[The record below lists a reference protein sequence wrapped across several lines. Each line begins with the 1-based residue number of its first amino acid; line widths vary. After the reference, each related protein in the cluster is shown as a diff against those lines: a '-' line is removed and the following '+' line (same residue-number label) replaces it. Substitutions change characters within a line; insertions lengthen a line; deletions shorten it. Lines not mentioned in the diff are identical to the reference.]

1 MSVVSW
7 QPRKIGVARRRKGL
21 FLLKA
26 VERLTRRIV
35 KGLLGLDFALHLGI
49 LVLRP
54 PQPLMFEIDIQYSPV
69 GDFNAS
75 PCLQC

>member
-35 KGLLGLDFALHLGI
+35 KGLLD
-49 LVLRP
+49 
-54 PQPLMFEIDIQYSPV
+54 
-69 GDFNAS
+69 
-75 PCLQC
+75 